1 MAAMTEYTDG
11 EEGMKIRKV
20 NLQDFP
26 ELRRIYR
33 TAREFMRTHGNPN
46 QWGNTNPEDELLLR
60 DIRGGKLY
68 LVLDDGMRAVGAFAL
83 FTEPDPTYSYI
94 EDGSWLS
101 SSPYT
106 TIHSIAS
113 DGSVRGVLQTAVDFA
128 EKIYHHIRID
138 THEDNIVMQTAL
150 EKRGFSRRGII
161 YLANGDPRIA
171 YERTEGTVSE

>member
-1 MAAMTEYTDG
+1 MR
-11 EEGMKIRKV
+11 IRKV

-33 TAREFMRTHGNPN
+33 AAREFMRTHGNPN
-46 QWGNTNPEDELLLR
+46 QWGNTSPEEELLLK
-60 DIRGGKLY
+60 DIRGGNLY
-68 LVLDDGMRAVGAFAL
+68 LVLDDGGHPAGAFAL

-94 EDGSWLS
+94 ERGSWLS
-101 SSPYT
+101 ATPYT

-113 DGSVRGVLQTAVDFA
+113 DGTAHGVLRMAVDFA
-128 EKIYHHIRID
+128 EGVYRHVRID

-150 EKRGFSRRGII
+150 EKLGFSRRGII

-171 YERTEGTVSE
+171 YEKI

>member
-1 MAAMTEYTDG
+1 MN
-11 EEGMKIRKV
+11 IRKA

-26 ELRRIYR
+26 ELRRIYSA
-33 TAREFMRTHGNPN
+33 AREFMRTHGNPN
-46 QWGNTNPEDELLLR
+46 QWGNRSPEEELLLR

-68 LVLDDGMRAVGAFAL
+68 LVLDDGQRAVGAFAL

-101 SSPYT
+101 SAPYA

-113 DGSVRGVLQTAVDFA
+113 DGSTHGVLQTAVDFA
-128 EKIYHHIRID
+128 DGIYHHIRID
-138 THEDNIVMQTAL
+138 THEDNTVMQTAL
-150 EKRGFSRRGII
+150 KKRGFSRRGII

-171 YERTEGTVSE
+171 YERTEAAAAQ